1 MMDTATAASAVG
13 GSVVGASV
21 PFFRVT
27 TDTRGLVPG
36 DLFVALRGEHFDGH
50 DFVEAAL
57 ASGAAAALVE
67 RDRATDLPGNLIAV
81 DASLPALGA
90 LAAFWRR
97 RFAATARPRRRK

>member
-67 RDRATDLPGNLIAV
+67 RDRAPDLPGCPRSARSRRSGAG
-81 DASLPALGA
+81 ASTSRSPS
-90 LAAFWRR
+90 
-97 RFAATARPRRRK
+97 